1 VQERQGIMISCPEEI
16 AYRKGF
22 ISRDML
28 IEIARSYKNNDY
40 GEYLFRLIE
49 AEI

>member
-1 VQERQGIMISCPEEI
+1 
-16 AYRKGF
+16 
-22 ISRDML
+22 ML